1 MKYLLKIFFIFV
13 LSFSF
18 GYAKNILN
26 DIRVDRDAVILDF
39 RDKVNS
45 EDIKSFALT
54 SPVRSVYD
62 IKNTILRDGKSGA
75 SLKNNSKIRFAQF
88 KKDVVRVVLSNPKSE
103 RIVGYISPLSSKQY
117 IIPIPKALGV
127 FQSTSKTS
135 KNQPIPKKVTLS
147 DMIKGEVIV
156 IDPGHGGKDPG
167 AMSQGKREKD
177 VVLAISKKLKYKL
190 QKIGYTVYM
199 TREDDRFLTLAQRT
213 KLADKK
219 NAKIFISIHANAAPK
234 KSVNVLHGI
243 ETFFLQNTR
252 DSRSQGVAARENA
265 SVLQGTNN
273 TSKNVILSSVLS
285 GPKILLSNKLAIDV
299 QSHMLGALSPKYKIF
314 DGGVRHAP
322 FWVLVG
328 ASRPSILVEVGYIT
342 HPTDRVRLFD
352 AQYQDKVAQGIAD
365 GVTQY
370 LINRTKEIDDL

>member
-1 MKYLLKIFFIFV
+1 VKHLLKILLIFIIS
-13 LSFSF
+13 LSC
-18 GYAKNILN
+18 GYAQNILN

-39 RDKVNS
+39 RDTISS

-62 IKNTILRDGKSGA
+62 IKNTTLRDSKTGA
-75 SLKNNSKIRFAQF
+75 PLTKNSHIRFAQF
-88 KKDVVRVVLSNPKSE
+88 KKDIVRVVLSNPNSE
-103 RIVGYISPLSSKQY
+103 RLVGYVSPLSSKQY
-117 IIPIPKALGV
+117 IIPIPKALG
-127 FQSTSKTS
+127 TLKTEKTPI
-135 KNQPIPKKVTLS
+135 KNTPVLKTNLS
-147 DMIKGEVIV
+147 AMIKGEVIV

-167 AMSQGKREKD
+167 AVSNGKREKD
-177 VVLAISKKLKYKL
+177 VVLSISKKLKNKL
-190 QKIGYTVYM
+190 QKVGYTVYM

-213 KLADKK
+213 KLADSKK
-219 NAKIFISIHANAAPK
+219 AKIFISIHANAAPK
-234 KSVNVLHGI
+234 QSINVLHGI

-252 DSRSQGVAARENA
+252 DARSQSVAARENA
-265 SVLQGTNN
+265 SVLQGTNK
-273 TSKNVILSSVLS
+273 TSQDVILSSVLS

-299 QSHMLGALSPKYKIF
+299 QSHMLGALSPHYKVN

-342 HPTDRVRLFD
+342 HPTDCIRLFN

-370 LINRTKEIDDL
+370 LINRTKEIEDL

>member
-1 MKYLLKIFFIFV
+1 MKYLAKIFFIFV
-13 LSFSF
+13 LVFSC

-39 RDKVNS
+39 RDKVS
-45 EDIKSFALT
+45 SKDIKSFALT

-62 IKNTILRDGKSGA
+62 IKNTMLRDSKSGV

-103 RIVGYISPLSSKQY
+103 RIVGYISPLSPKQY
-117 IIPIPKALGV
+117 IIPIPKALGTFNGGV
-127 FQSTSKTS
+127 APV
-135 KNQPIPKKVTLS
+135 KNKPAPKATIS
-147 DMIKGEVIV
+147 DMI
-156 IDPGHGGKDPG
+156 
-167 AMSQGKREKD
+167 
-177 VVLAISKKLKYKL
+177 VVLAIAKRLKAKLKKV
-190 QKIGYTVYM
+190 GYTVYL
-199 TREDDRFLTLAQRT
+199 TRENDRFLTLGQRT

-265 SVLQGTNN
+265 SVLQGTNK
-273 TSKNVILSSVLS
+273 TSKDVILSSVLS

-299 QSHMLGALSPKYKIF
+299 QSHMLGALSSHYKVY

-342 HPTDRVRLFD
+342 HPTDRIRLFN

>member
-1 MKYLLKIFFIFV
+1 MKYLAKIFFIFV
-13 LSFSF
+13 LVFSC

-39 RDKVNS
+39 RDKVS
-45 EDIKSFALT
+45 SKDIKSFALT

-62 IKNTILRDGKSGA
+62 IKNTMLRDSKSGV

-103 RIVGYISPLSSKQY
+103 RIVGYISPLSPKQY
-117 IIPIPKALGV
+117 IIPIPKALGTFNGGV
-127 FQSTSKTS
+127 APV
-135 KNQPIPKKVTLS
+135 KNKPAPKATIS
-147 DMIKGEVIV
+147 DMIRGEVIV

-177 VVLAISKKLKYKL
+177 VVLAIAKRLKAKLKKV
-190 QKIGYTVYM
+190 GYTVYL
-199 TREDDRFLTLAQRT
+199 TRENDRFLTLGQRT

-265 SVLQGTNN
+265 SVLQGTNK
-273 TSKNVILSSVLS
+273 TSKDVILSSVLS

-299 QSHMLGALSPKYKIF
+299 QSHMLGALSSHYKVY

-342 HPTDRVRLFD
+342 HPTDRIRLFN